1 MAADHIHLQ
10 FLSAVILL
18 KEMTTF
24 VSGDYSDDDDESDDT
39 EDAPAVENAKESKG
53 KAKEEQLDNAMA
65 DFMAV
70 KVLPS

>member
-1 MAADHIHLQ
+1 
-10 FLSAVILL
+10 
-18 KEMTTF
+18 MTSF

>member
-1 MAADHIHLQ
+1 
-10 FLSAVILL
+10 
-18 KEMTTF
+18 MTPF

-39 EDAPAVENAKESKG
+39 EDVPAVENAKESKG

-70 KVLPS
+70 KVLPSWEFSHVRRISISIIF